1 MNMME
6 EFMVIIELIDAGEP
20 LETKG
25 SKEESEEWKGAV
37 KKAREFL
44 KKSHIDENT
53 LRNVMNEVKGE
64 NKPKKK
70 ETKTTKKGSLEAFG
84 L

>member
-20 LETKG
+20 LESKG
-25 SKEESEEWKGAV
+25 SKEESDEWKSAV

-44 KKSHIDENT
+44 KKSQIDENT
-53 LRNVMNEVKGE
+53 LRNVMNEVKSE
-64 NKPKKK
+64 TKPKKK
-70 ETKTTKKGSLEAFG
+70 ETKPAKKGSLEAFG